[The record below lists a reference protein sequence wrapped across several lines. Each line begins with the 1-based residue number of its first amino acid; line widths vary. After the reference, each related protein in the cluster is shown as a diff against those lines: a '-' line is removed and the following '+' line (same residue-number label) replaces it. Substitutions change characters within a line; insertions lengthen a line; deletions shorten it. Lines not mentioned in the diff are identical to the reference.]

1 MILLLDRYL
10 MQLQLDVSLGSLL
23 LKVILRERALVGN
36 PKLEDQVVQQKRKDS
51 AKRERLLKLKM
62 NVQDNLYLSKEK
74 QKNDWE
80 ESESIFTGRDY

>member
-1 MILLLDRYL
+1 